1 MNKKNPYK
9 TILIVLILLVIGV
22 GVYFGITFYKASLN
36 KAEPIVTNPKTSKTA
51 FQQRVST
58 STNVEDPQIGI
69 FTNSPVENTTTNQ
82 TPSDTVLKQR
92 LVQLWKEPVSGFDF
106 VYKDI
111 EVTSTSSSIVAK
123 PVVVAATTTSA
134 STTIRS
140 IDEKK
145 EVVKKPVVE
154 ATTTPVIIYKKTI
167 FKNQEFAYL
176 WDRSTGH
183 IYENLSSSTDVFK
196 LSNFTL
202 PRIQEA
208 FFINPTTVVVRGV
221 SSDNESI
228 TSRAI
233 KLYKET
239 STSTIYSTNIKNLSI
254 NSEHISVL
262 PNTGTLFYVVS
273 KTGRGV
279 SVNPDG
285 SNLNTVINTSLTEWL
300 YQYVN
305 KDLVSLTTKPS
316 AYFPGYLFFVKTNGT
331 GNNEYILG
339 GKYGLTT
346 LVSPDGTKIIYNEII
361 NDRLESFLFDVKTKK
376 NIRLTQATLSEKCVW
391 NKEST
396 FVFCGI
402 PQKLPN
408 APYPDAWYQNKTSFS
423 DNIWSINASTGEF
436 SVVVP
441 LQDQLTTPIDVLSIK
456 ISSTGKYL
464 LFQDRYSLTLW
475 KYEL

>member
-1 MNKKNPYK
+1 MNKRNPYK

-22 GVYFGITFYKASLN
+22 GVYFGITFYRASLN
-36 KAEPIVTNPKTSKTA
+36 KAEPIVTNPKTGRTS
-51 FQQRVST
+51 FQQRIST
-58 STNVEDPQIGI
+58 STEAEDPQIGI
-69 FTNSPVENTTTNQ
+69 FTNPTVENTTTDQ
-82 TPSDTVLKQR
+82 PSTGVAVKQR

-111 EVTSTSSSIVAK
+111 EITSTSSSVVTKPTVATVST
-123 PVVVAATTTSA
+123 PSA

-145 EVVKKPVVE
+145 EVVKKTTGE
-154 ATTTPVIIYKKTI
+154 TTPVITYKKTVI
-167 FKNQEFAYL
+167 KNQEFTYF

-202 PRIQEA
+202 PRIQEV
-208 FFINPTTVVVRGV
+208 FFINPTTVVARGV
-221 SSDNESI
+221 SSNNESI
-228 TSRAI
+228 TSQAI

-239 STSTIYSTNIKNLSI
+239 STSTVYSTNVKNLSI
-254 NSEHISVL
+254 NSEHVSVL
-262 PNTGTLFYVVS
+262 PGTGTLFYVVS

-279 SVNPDG
+279 SINPDG
-285 SNLNTVINTSLTEWL
+285 SNLNTIINTSLTEWL
-300 YQYVN
+300 YQYIN

-331 GNNEYILG
+331 GNNDYIMG

-346 LVSPDGTKIIYNEII
+346 LVSPDGTKVLYNEIL
-361 NDRLESFLFDVKTKK
+361 NDRLETSILDTKTKK

-396 FVFCGI
+396 LVFCGI

-408 APYPDAWYQNKTSFS
+408 APYPDDWYQNKTSFS
-423 DNIWSINASTGEF
+423 DNIWSIKADTGEF
-436 SVVVP
+436 GVIVP
-441 LQDQLTTPIDVLSIK
+441 LQDQVTAPIDVLSMR
-456 ISSTGKYL
+456 ISNTGKYL